1 MRHHGHGFVDH
12 GALLD
17 RARHDLEPGA
27 DGQLAVV
34 TERPAREAF
43 ERWVSQNATNADLAD
58 LTRGPGGQAEGLV
71 HDADGAPMLG
81 LHPYNRS
88 VLLAGSATGGAD
100 VDRFLARDGL
110 PVLVD
115 FWAPWCGPCR
125 QFAPTFAQAAARYA
139 GRLRCV
145 KLNTE
150 ADQAIAARHG
160 IRSIPTLAIF
170 GNGRELD
177 RVSGALPGPQLDDW
191 LKSRI

>member
-1 MRHHGHGFVDH
+1 MELVCPSCGAVNRVAPERLGDH
-12 GALLD
+12 PKCGKC
-17 RARHDLEPGA
+17 
-27 DGQLAVV
+27 
-34 TERPAREAF
+34 
-43 ERWVSQNATNADLAD
+43 
-58 LTRGPGGQAEGLV
+58 
-71 HDADGAPMLG
+71 GAP
-81 LHPYNRS
+81 
-88 VLLAGSATGGAD
+88 VLPAAPIELGGAD
-100 VDRFLARDGL
+100 FDRFLARDGL